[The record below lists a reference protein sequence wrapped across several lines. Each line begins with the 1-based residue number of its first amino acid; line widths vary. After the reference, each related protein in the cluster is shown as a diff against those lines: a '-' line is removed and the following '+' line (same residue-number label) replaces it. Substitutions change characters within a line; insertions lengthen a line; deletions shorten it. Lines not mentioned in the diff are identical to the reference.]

1 MRNNIIEWHDKNN
14 RLDITIPIMFSGL
27 ITKMT
32 LEKDKVK
39 VYEIFTYDRPD
50 NMPKENEGY
59 KDLFVK

>member
-1 MRNNIIEWHDKNN
+1 
-14 RLDITIPIMFSGL
+14 MFSGL

-50 NMPKENEGY
+50 NMPKENDGY